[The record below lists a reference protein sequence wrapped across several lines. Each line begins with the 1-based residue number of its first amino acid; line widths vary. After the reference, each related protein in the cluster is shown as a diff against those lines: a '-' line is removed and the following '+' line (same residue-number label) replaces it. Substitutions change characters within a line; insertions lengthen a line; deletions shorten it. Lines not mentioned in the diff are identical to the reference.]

1 MNICIGHSPDSDDAF
16 MFYGMTHGK
25 VDLEGLSITHD
36 LVDIETLNRRA
47 LAGDLEVSAI
57 SLAAYPQIADRYDI
71 LPAGASVGDDY
82 GPIVV
87 SLGPLAP
94 RDLAKGRIAIP
105 GPRTTS
111 ARVLD
116 LYLREEGIAVPPER
130 RPIMDFDKILPAVL
144 AGVVEAGLLI
154 HEGQLTYADEGASLV
169 VDLGVWWKK
178 RTGTPLV
185 LGVNVVRRDLGPETI
200 ARISRVLSHSI
211 AWALAHREEALDYAM
226 SFGRGLPRD
235 LTDRFVGMYVNH
247 HTVDLGEDGRAGA
260 EKLLGTFRISS
271 SPLRS

>member
-1 MNICIGHSPDSDDAF
+1 MMASIRIGHSPDSDDAF
-16 MFYGMTHGK
+16 MFYAMTHGK

-47 LAGDLEVSAI
+47 LAGELEVSAI
-57 SLAAYPQIADRYDI
+57 SLAAYPSVADRYDI

-87 SLGPLAP
+87 SRGALDPK
-94 RDLAKGRIAIP
+94 DLARGARIAIP
-105 GPRTTS
+105 GERTTS

-116 LYLREEGIAVPPER
+116 LYLREEGIDVPPAR
-130 RPIMDFDKILPAVL
+130 RPVMDFDKILPAVL

-185 LGVNVVRRDLGPETI
+185 LGVNIVRRDLGPATI
-200 ARISRVLSHSI
+200 AKVSRVLSNSI

-226 SFGRGLPRD
+226 SFGRGLPRG

-247 HTVDLGEDGRAGA
+247 HTVDLGPDGRAGA
-260 EKLLGTFRISS
+260 EKLLET
-271 SPLRS
+271 L